1 MLNHFDRKANPS
13 RIHITFPMVDI
24 GHYTAAWPFIT
35 EVTFE
40 NVHHVQ
46 IFSFVIQVCLG
57 VYLIIS
63 PLRLIEN
70 TGWTAILA
78 TPKITVTGMR

>member
-46 IFSFVIQVCLG
+46 IFSFVIEVCLWYIG
-57 VYLIIS
+57 FVL
-63 PLRLIEN
+63 EF
-70 TGWTAILA
+70 ILSFHHLD
-78 TPKITVTGMR
+78 